1 MTRPIAL
8 TLALLLA
15 ACGSADPKGA
25 AGAIGVPPLAGSKPV
40 QPIVAP
46 NMVGSPDRIV
56 APNMVGAPDIVVP
69 LRSNAP
75 ALRIEPSPRPVPPG
89 PR

>member
-1 MTRPIAL
+1 MTRRLAL
-8 TLALLLA
+8 FLLLA
-15 ACGSADPKGA
+15 GCGSADPKGA
-25 AGAIGVPPLAGSKPV
+25 AGAIGVPPLSGSKPV

-56 APNMVGAPDIVVP
+56 APNMVGAPDIVP
-69 LRSNAP
+69 RFQP
-75 ALRIEPSPRPVPPG
+75 APRPVPPG